1 MKDWKESKMIQ
12 ASKIARLGIQAAAS
26 LAFML
31 FLSACNQSLTM
42 EAKTDVPT
50 PLAVKL
56 PINIGVHY
64 DENFRNYTYEENS
77 EDRQNWSIK
86 SGTSQVDL
94 FDRVLPSMFQDISY
108 IEDIS
113 GTLLT
118 NVDGVLVPEV
128 EDMQFALPRE
138 TKSDLYE
145 VWIKYKVSLLDKN
158 GDLVADWPVT
168 GYGKSSTEF
177 LKSRD
182 KGMQAAINS
191 AFRDAGARFALSFSR
206 IPPVRQ
212 WLAANPA
219 VCESGTTDIC

>member
-1 MKDWKESKMIQ
+1 MKQLSKSSFQQ
-12 ASKIARLGIQAAAS
+12 ARVILS
-26 LAFML
+26 LAFIL
-31 FLSACNQSLTM
+31 FFSACNQSLTM

-56 PINIGVHY
+56 PLNIGVHY

-77 EDRQNWSIK
+77 EDRQNWAIK
-86 SGTSQVDL
+86 SGDSQVEL
-94 FDRVLPSMFQDISY
+94 FERVLPSMFQNISY

-118 NVDGVLVPEV
+118 NVDGVIVPEV
-128 EDMQFALPRE
+128 EEMQFALPRE

-145 VWIKYKVSLLDKN
+145 VWIKYKLRLLDKN

-182 KGMQAAINS
+182 KGLQAAINS
-191 AFRDAGARFALSFSR
+191 AFRDAGARFALSFTK

-212 WLAANPA
+212 WLAANPT
-219 VCESGTTDIC
+219 VCQSGVVNIC

>member
-1 MKDWKESKMIQ
+1 MKQLSKLYFEQ
-12 ASKIARLGIQAAAS
+12 NRLVLG
-26 LAFML
+26 LAFLL

-56 PINIGVHY
+56 PLNIGVHY

-77 EDRQNWSIK
+77 EDRQNWAIK
-86 SGTSQVDL
+86 SGSSQVEL
-94 FDRVLPSMFQDISY
+94 FERVLPSMFQDISY

-113 GTLLT
+113 GTLIT
-118 NVDGVLVPEV
+118 DVDGVIVPEV
-128 EDMQFALPRE
+128 EEMQFALPRE

-145 VWIKYKVSLLDKN
+145 VWIKYKVKLLDKN

-182 KGMQAAINS
+182 KGLQAAINS
-191 AFRDAGARFALSFSR
+191 AFRDAGARFALTFSK

-219 VCESGTTDIC
+219 VCESGTNNIC

>member
-1 MKDWKESKMIQ
+1 MKKPSKLYFEK
-12 ASKIARLGIQAAAS
+12 SKLILS
-26 LAFML
+26 LAFL
-31 FLSACNQSLTM
+31 LSLSACNQSLTM

-56 PINIGVHY
+56 PLSIGVHY

-77 EDRQNWSIK
+77 EDRQNWAIK

-94 FDRVLPSMFQDISY
+94 FERVLPSMFQDISH

-113 GTLLT
+113 GTLIT
-118 NVDGVLVPEV
+118 DVDGVIVPEV
-128 EDMQFALPRE
+128 EEMQFALPNE

-145 VWIKYKVSLLDKN
+145 VWIKYKVKLLDKN

-182 KGMQAAINS
+182 KGLQAAINS
-191 AFRDAGARFALSFSR
+191 AFRDAGARFALTFSK
-206 IPPVRQ
+206 I
-212 WLAANPA
+212 PA
-219 VCESGTTDIC
+219 VCQSGATGIC